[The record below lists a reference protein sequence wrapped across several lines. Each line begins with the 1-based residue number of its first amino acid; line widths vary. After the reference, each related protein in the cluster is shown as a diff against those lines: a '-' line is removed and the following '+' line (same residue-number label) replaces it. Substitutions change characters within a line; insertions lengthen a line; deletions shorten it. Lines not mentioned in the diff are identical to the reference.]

1 MIQFDDNCDDAK
13 EDSATL
19 LEKVVALTKL
29 SSANLED
36 SSIATA
42 STEII
47 SLTSS
52 ITVISLEQKATIIT
66 LISTIKSTVLVY
78 VSQIS
83 IVESSKLEIAGA
95 LKFPGATNT
104 IDNVDENNFAEQTTV
119 LKAQLTNLFK
129 VTVSKSFLVCILCSR
144 LRTLTTR

>member
-1 MIQFDDNCDDAK
+1 MIQFDDNCDDVK
-13 EDSATL
+13 QDSATL

-52 ITVISLEQKATIIT
+52 ITVISFQQKATIIT

-83 IVESSKLEIAGA
+83 TVESSKLEIAGA

-104 IDNVDENNFAEQTTV
+104 IDSVDENNFAEQTTV
-119 LKAQLTNLFK
+119 LKAQLTNLLK
-129 VTVSKSFLVCILCSR
+129 VTVTKL
-144 LRTLTTR
+144 

>member
-1 MIQFDDNCDDAK
+1 MIQFDDNCDDVK

-47 SLTSS
+47 SLISS
-52 ITVISLEQKATIIT
+52 ITVISFQQKATIIT

-104 IDNVDENNFAEQTTV
+104 IDSVDENNFAEQTTV
-119 LKAQLTNLFK
+119 LKAQLNNLFK
-129 VTVSKSFLVCILCSR
+129 VTVSKL
-144 LRTLTTR
+144 

>member
-1 MIQFDDNCDDAK
+1 MIQFDDNCDDVK
-13 EDSATL
+13 QDSATL

-52 ITVISLEQKATIIT
+52 ITVISFQQKATIIT

-104 IDNVDENNFAEQTTV
+104 IDSVDENNFAEQTTV
-119 LKAQLTNLFK
+119 LKAQLTNLLK
-129 VTVSKSFLVCILCSR
+129 VTVTKL
-144 LRTLTTR
+144 